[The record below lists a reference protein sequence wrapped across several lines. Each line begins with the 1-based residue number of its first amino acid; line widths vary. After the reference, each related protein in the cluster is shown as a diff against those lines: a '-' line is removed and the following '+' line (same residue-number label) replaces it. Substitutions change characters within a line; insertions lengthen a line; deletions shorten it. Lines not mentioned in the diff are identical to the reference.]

1 MKSQRNEKG
10 HERVRVMLSPSGV
23 VSDEIEVDVII
34 ILHSIVCVYIYPCVK
49 LARHMEAG
57 QKSIGKGTGR
67 EA

>member
-1 MKSQRNEKG
+1 
-10 HERVRVMLSPSGV
+10 MLSPSGV
-23 VSDEIEVDVII
+23 VSGEIEVDVII